1 MFQLMRYGMRV
12 GEVVGRNR
20 LRGIRV
26 CDLRTHG
33 VRVLGKYTLETDIPI
48 PSRVMRELRGYV
60 AGNGYTHSTDRVF
73 PITEQT
79 VEVSLKRSAKRVGIE
94 DWNRVPQPDCE
105 RFATDSRDSGLDAFM
120 VRDLMRHKNV
130 NTTNSYVGRA
140 TPSQVS
146 EAMERLV
153 N

>member
-1 MFQLMRYGMRV
+1 MTDARSGLVIAQRIESFDAKGVIEAYTWTKGGGADWLQL
-12 GEVVGRNR
+12 
-20 LRGIRV
+20 
-26 CDLRTHG
+26 
-33 VRVLGKYTLETDIPI
+33 
-48 PSRVMRELRGYV
+48 
-60 AGNGYTHSTDRVF
+60 RVF

-79 VEVSLKRSAKRVGIE
+79 VEVSLKRYAKRVGIE
-94 DWNRVPQPDCE
+94 DWNRVTPT
-105 RFATDSRDSGLDAFM
+105 RLRAFFATDARDSGFDAFM